1 MTEPLRPTADVVA
14 PPANSTQPTSLT
26 PALATDEALRSEATG
41 GRSAGASVSASA
53 PRRSFLARFQRWE
66 WMLVGLIVL
75 VVLLNS
81 RLSPYFLDARN
92 LSRTSSDFM
101 EIGLMMLPM
110 VFIIITGGIDLS
122 VASNLAMCASFMG
135 WLFMRGVP
143 IWPAALAALLLG
155 AAGGLFNGL
164 LVARVKLPPLVVT
177 LGTYAFYRGI
187 AYVLL
192 GDQAARGYP
201 PGFTFIGQGKLPD
214 TLIPFSVALF
224 VVLAIVF
231 GLVLH
236 KTTFG
241 RYLFAI
247 GNNENATAY
256 SGVPVARIKIVV
268 YTISGLMAGLAGIV
282 LAARFGSTRP
292 DIGLG
297 LELAVITAAVLGGV
311 DINGGVGTMGGAV
324 LSLLLIGLLRFGMG
338 LLNIQGQVQGMVIGL
353 LLILSILLPN
363 IVRNLSARGH
373 VQRQSLAQAALLA
386 GALALFVL
394 FFFWSRAQVLGA
406 G

>member
-1 MTEPLRPTADVVA
+1 MNETSPATVQAQPTTLINEAA
-14 PPANSTQPTSLT
+14 PP
-26 PALATDEALRSEATG
+26 
-41 GRSAGASVSASA
+41 
-53 PRRSFLARFQRWE
+53 RSFLARFQRWE
-66 WMLVGLIVL
+66 WLLVGLIFL
-75 VVLLNS
+75 VVVLNS
-81 RLSPYFLDARN
+81 QLSPYFLDARN

-122 VASNLAMCASFMG
+122 VASNLGMSAAFMG
-135 WLFMRGVP
+135 VLFMAGVP
-143 IWPAALAALLLG
+143 IWLAALAGILLG
-155 AAGGLFNGL
+155 SLGGLLNGVL
-164 LVARVKLPPLVVT
+164 IAKVKLPPLVVT
-177 LGTYAFYRGI
+177 LGTFAFYRGV

-201 PGFTFIGQGKLPD
+201 SAFTYIGQGKLPG

-224 VVLAIVF
+224 VLLAVVF

-241 RYLFAI
+241 RHLYAI
-247 GNNENATAY
+247 GNNENAAVY
-256 SGVPVARIKIVV
+256 SGVPVARTKIII
-268 YTISGLMAGLAGIV
+268 YTVSGLMAGLAGVV

-292 DIGLG
+292 DIGIG

-311 DINGGVGTMGGAV
+311 DINGGIGTMVGAV

-338 LLNIQGQVQGMVIGL
+338 LLNIQGQVQGLAIGL

-363 IVRNLSARGH
+363 IVRSMSTRSESIN
-373 VQRQSLAQAALLA
+373 RQTVLAVAAFIVVF
-386 GALALFVL
+386 ALFAL
-394 FFFWSRAQVLGA
+394 FFFGSRAPVLAA

>member
-1 MTEPLRPTADVVA
+1 MTDPHPAAA
-14 PPANSTQPTSLT
+14 PSSGSSQPTSL
-26 PALATDEALRSEATG
+26 L
-41 GRSAGASVSASA
+41 SAAP
-53 PRRSFLARFQRWE
+53 PRRAFLARFQRWE
-66 WMLVGLIVL
+66 WMLVGLIAL
-75 VVLLNS
+75 VVVLNS
-81 RLSPYFLDARN
+81 QLSPYFLDARS

-201 PGFTFIGQGKLPD
+201 EAFTFIGQGKLPG

-256 SGVPVARIKIVV
+256 SGVPVARIKIAV

-363 IVRNLSARGH
+363 IVRNLSARSGRG
-373 VQRQSLAQAALLA
+373 QRQSLAQAALLA